1 MLRFLFRYYRRYLR
15 WVALALFTIPVFG
28 VTSTAVVA
36 LIEPVLTDVLL
47 AAPASAGSAVSG
59 VPDLAQGLPGAPSRA
74 GLKAMAD
81 RGYQAVKAAAGV
93 TPQSVVYFTP
103 VLLFGV
109 FLLRGAADFWGAYAF
124 QRIGLGIATDIRNDL
139 YRRILDQDARFH
151 ADHPS
156 GELASRVINDM
167 SLVQAALSSRLFDVA
182 QQSVT
187 LVLLVL
193 LLVSTDAGLALIIL
207 ISGPAFVFVLA
218 RFGRSARKASRKG
231 QQRIADATSVLLEG
245 ARSHPVVKA
254 FGGERH
260 EHERFRAAT
269 ARHLSAS
276 LRGQQLSLLSSVVI
290 ETLAVGTTSAFL
302 VYAGLRIRSGS
313 LSAPLLIQ
321 FLANVWLLYE
331 PVRKLNGANM
341 ALQPLVA
348 VWHRVRDLMAEPVS
362 VRERTGAVA
371 LDAFRDRI
379 VFDRVTVRYG
389 GKPAVN
395 GVSFEIRR
403 GQVVALVGVSGG
415 GKTTLA
421 SLLPRF
427 FDPDEGRVTI
437 DGNDLRDL
445 TLTSLRAQVGI
456 VTQHTHLFDETIR
469 HNIAYARP
477 DATAEEV
484 ERAARAACADGFI
497 LGKPGGYD
505 ARIGEAGVRLSGG
518 ERQRLAIA
526 RALLKNAPILV
537 LDEATSQLDS
547 ESEAVVHQAL
557 RNLMAGRTVLMIAH
571 RLSTVQEADTI
582 VVLDRGVVVEA
593 GRHAD
598 LLANGGTYRR
608 LFERWR
614 AAEHE

>member
-1 MLRFLFRYYRRYLR
+1 MTGLLRYYRRYSW
-15 WVALALFTIPVFG
+15 WVALAVFTVPIFG

-47 AAPASAGSAVSG
+47 TAPSSAAPALSSG
-59 VPDLAQGLPGAPSRA
+59 PELPQDLPGAPGRA

-81 RGYQAVKAAAGV
+81 RAYRAGKAAAGV
-93 TPQSVVYFTP
+93 TEHSVVFFTP
-103 VLLFGV
+103 LLLFGV
-109 FLLRGAADFWGAYAF
+109 FVVRGAADFWGAYAF
-124 QRIGLGIATDIRNDL
+124 QRIGLGIATDIRSDL
-139 YRRILDQDARFH
+139 YRRVLEQDARFH

-167 SLVQAALSSRLFDVA
+167 SLVQSALSSRLFDVA

-193 LLVSTDAGLALIIL
+193 LLLSTDFTLAVIVLT
-207 ISGPAFVFVLA
+207 SGPVFVFVLA
-218 RFGRSARKASRKG
+218 RFGRSARKASRRG

-245 ARSHPVVKA
+245 VHGHPVVKA

-260 EHERFRAAT
+260 EHARFRAAI
-269 ARHLSAS
+269 ARYLSAS
-276 LRGQQLSLLSSVVI
+276 LRGQQLSLLSSVVVEI
-290 ETLAVGTTSAFL
+290 LAVGTTSAFL

-313 LSAPLLIQ
+313 LSAVLLIQ

-348 VWHRVRDLMAEPVS
+348 VWHRVRDLQAIPVS
-362 VRERTGAVA
+362 VSERPDAVA
-371 LDAFRDRI
+371 LDGFRDRI
-379 VFDRVTVRYG
+379 VVEGVTVRYAG
-389 GKPAVN
+389 RPAVKD
-395 GVSFEIRR
+395 VSFEIRR
-403 GQVVALVGVSGG
+403 GEVVALVGVSGG

-437 DGNDLRDL
+437 DGHDLRDL
-445 TLTSLRAQVGI
+445 TIASLRSHVGI

-469 HNIAYARP
+469 HNIAYAQP
-477 DATAEEV
+477 DAPAEAV
-484 ERAARAACADGFI
+484 EQAARAACAEEFI
-497 LGKPGGYD
+497 LAKPGGFD
-505 ARIGEAGVRLSGG
+505 AHIGESGVRLSGG

-526 RALLKNAPILV
+526 RAILKNAPILV

-547 ESEAVVHQAL
+547 ESEAVVHRAL
-557 RNLMAGRTVLMIAH
+557 HNLMTGRTVLVVAH
-571 RLSTVQEADTI
+571 RLSTVQQADRI
-582 VVLDRGVVVEA
+582 VVMDRGVVVES
-593 GRHAD
+593 GRHAE